1 MSDAELQDS
10 WRQLGMEV
18 IVTMSETAPAMVRK
32 YSKFI
37 PLLGQSV
44 YSLLV
49 SSLDFVDQVTLTV
62 LIPPAGGIL
71 VLCEVIRG
79 RVSCVV

>member
-1 MSDAELQDS
+1 MPCCHGCTSSVFQLMADSELPDS

-37 PLLGQSV
+37 PMLGEFIV
-44 YSLLV
+44 
-49 SSLDFVDQVTLTV
+49 FVTLASV
-62 LIPPAGGIL
+62 VDGIL
-71 VLCEVIRG
+71 
-79 RVSCVV
+79 